1 MLSVRELGERG
12 TGAPWARDIE
22 RVHRPG
28 LLPLMHG
35 SEVLQGLVHHRAPGT
50 LKTYLN
56 NWNRWVNFCHLR
68 STARSLGQTRAPSPL
83 SPWAATPYNVAD
95 FLLHL
100 APSVRM
106 SSVQPYLSCINS
118 AYRDLGLPAI
128 GNDQVVKATR
138 AFLERVQVPLNLGES
153 IVPMDASAIKDLLDV
168 AYQDYSTMGQPFGTD
183 GLRYRRSALAVII
196 GFVSGSRPG
205 AIARLPVG
213 NLRVVG
219 PQMAL
224 LVRTETKTTPNTPL
238 LPDAPGRRPLPLY
251 FRDTKVCSLLTMYI
265 ETGPASLGSLGFSS
279 L

>member
-1 MLSVRELGERG
+1 MATSFKTFSGGNNKWWTLSISYAAAQAQQF
-12 TGAPWARDIE
+12 AP
-22 RVHRPG
+22 
-28 LLPLMHG
+28 
-35 SEVLQGLVHHRAPGT
+35 
-50 LKTYLN
+50 
-56 NWNRWVNFCHLR
+56 
-68 STARSLGQTRAPSPL
+68 
-83 SPWAATPYNVAD
+83 
-95 FLLHL
+95 
-100 APSVRM
+100 
-106 SSVQPYLSCINS
+106 
-118 AYRDLGLPAI
+118 
-128 GNDQVVKATR
+128 
-138 AFLERVQVPLNLGES
+138 
-153 IVPMDASAIKDLLDV
+153 
-168 AYQDYSTMGQPFGTD
+168 TMGQPFGTD
-183 GLRYRRSALAVII
+183 GLRYLRSALAVII